1 MEGGGAREGER
12 ERDSNCKL
20 SIIKH
25 SGHTNQQ
32 GRTEA
37 EGSRARRRGT
47 GLFFSPLTLSILP
60 REVNK

>member
-47 GLFFSPLTLSILP
+47 GLFFSP
-60 REVNK
+60 